1 MKMFG
6 IRRNKKKKKINGA
19 PPGYFTN
26 ELHEFTF
33 NTPEMRMGIEEP
45 SKNKKKRHKG
55 ERSTQ
60 EKRYQRERERDIPL
74 VGGKKPFRLGYSEAD
89 NHPLDE
95 ANAHNEWVLLL
106 LLQPSLFLS
115 LFFFFFYF
123 SFLL

>member
-60 EKRYQRERERDIPL
+60 EKRYQRERERERERYTSRGREKAIP
-74 VGGKKPFRLGYSEAD
+74 VGIL
-89 NHPLDE
+89 
-95 ANAHNEWVLLL
+95 
-106 LLQPSLFLS
+106 
-115 LFFFFFYF
+115 
-123 SFLL
+123 

>member
-45 SKNKKKRHKG
+45 SKNKKKI
-55 ERSTQ
+55 Q
-60 EKRYQRERERDIPL
+60 
-74 VGGKKPFRLGYSEAD
+74 
-89 NHPLDE
+89 
-95 ANAHNEWVLLL
+95 
-106 LLQPSLFLS
+106 
-115 LFFFFFYF
+115 
-123 SFLL
+123 